1 VKRSLGTLAALFY
14 IVLWASAYVPSKI
27 GVLASSPLWFLVFRF
42 ALAGLL
48 ALGLARAAGAALPR
62 GRRAWL
68 TVVVLGVLG
77 NAIYLGCTYEALRH
91 LASGVGAIVASTNP
105 LVLALVA
112 PFALREPLSPGKI
125 AGLVLGFGGVLAIV
139 AVRAGSGAAEPRDVA
154 LAFIGVLG
162 SVAATIVFKRW
173 CGDMDLRAVTGL
185 QLLAAGV
192 VLLPFAVLTEGT
204 PHAAWSWPLIVS
216 FLYVVV
222 VMSIGAS
229 LLWFWLLTHGEA
241 SRVSAYYF
249 LTPVFGLAFAAI
261 LLHEPVYWRDALGL
275 LAVAAG
281 ITLVQRSAPVR
292 AAR

>member
-1 VKRSLGTLAALFY
+1 MRRSLGTLAALFY

-27 GVLASSPLWFLVFRF
+27 GVLGSSPLWFLVFRF
-42 ALAGLL
+42 ILAGLL
-48 ALGLARAAGAALPR
+48 ALGLARAMGATLPR

-112 PFALREPLSPGKI
+112 PFALREPLSRTKI

-139 AVRAGSGAAEPRDVA
+139 AVRAGTGAAQPRDVA
-154 LAFIGVLG
+154 LAFVGVLG

-173 CGDMDLRAVTGL
+173 CSEMDLRAVTGL

-192 VLLPFAVLTEGT
+192 VLLPFAVLTEGA
-204 PHAAWSWPLIVS
+204 PHAQWSWPLVIS
-216 FLYVVV
+216 FAYVVL

-249 LTPVFGLAFAAI
+249 LT
-261 LLHEPVYWRDALGL
+261 
-275 LAVAAG
+275 
-281 ITLVQRSAPVR
+281 
-292 AAR
+292 

>member
-1 VKRSLGTLAALFY
+1 VRRSLGTLAALFY

-27 GVLASSPLWFLVFRF
+27 GVLGSSPLWFLVFRF
-42 ALAGLL
+42 ILAGLL
-48 ALGLARAAGAALPR
+48 ALGLARAMGATLPR

-112 PFALREPLSPGKI
+112 PFALREPLSPTKI

-139 AVRAGSGAAEPRDVA
+139 AVRAGTGAAQPRDVA
-154 LAFIGVLG
+154 LAFVGVLG

-173 CGDMDLRAVTGL
+173 CSEMDLRAVTGL

-192 VLLPFAVLTEGT
+192 VLLPFAALTEGA
-204 PHAAWSWPLIVS
+204 PHAQWSWPLVVS
-216 FLYVVV
+216 FAYVVL

-261 LLHEPVYWRDALGL
+261 LLHEPLYWRDALGL

-281 ITLVQRSAPVR
+281 ITLVQRGAP